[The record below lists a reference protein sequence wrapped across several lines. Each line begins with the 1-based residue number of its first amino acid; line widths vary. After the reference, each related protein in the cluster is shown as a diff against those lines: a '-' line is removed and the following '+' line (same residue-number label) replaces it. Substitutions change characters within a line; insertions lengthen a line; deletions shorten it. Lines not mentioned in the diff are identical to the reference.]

1 MKDLNL
7 LELLGPSRNEHAAS
21 LLIDGIHLVG
31 AAGERSVSVALE
43 AAKELFGGSLLSTIY
58 FMNRR
63 HPWLNGQTPLERA
76 EESDE
81 GRDFVISMIGAI
93 AAGVYV

>member
-1 MKDLNL
+1 MKDTNL
-7 LELLGPSRNEHAAS
+7 LELTDVGQSEDAAS
-21 LLIDGIHLVG
+21 LLIDGVHLVG
-31 AAGERSVSVALE
+31 ANGERSLAVALE
-43 AAKELFGGSLLSTIY
+43 AAKELFGGSLLSTVQ
-58 FMNRR
+58 FMNSH